1 MTFVLPNSPKFS
13 PPLFCAIRY
22 VDFKGLPNCAKFI
35 LIDHCVDNSI
45 NEVSSECKHTIA
57 IAIVCGKQLV
67 GS

>member
-1 MTFVLPNSPKFS
+1 M
-13 PPLFCAIRY
+13 
-22 VDFKGLPNCAKFI
+22 DFKGLPNGAKFI